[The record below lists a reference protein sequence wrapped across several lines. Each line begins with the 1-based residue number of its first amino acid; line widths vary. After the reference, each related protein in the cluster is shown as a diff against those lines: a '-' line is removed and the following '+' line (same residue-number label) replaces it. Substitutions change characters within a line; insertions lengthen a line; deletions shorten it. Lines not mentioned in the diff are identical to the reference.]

1 MAVVTCT
8 LLGEVAEAF
17 PETAIGFVVGDG
29 LRNSDGWDDA
39 DARLR
44 ELEEQVGSGR
54 WQPFDET
61 HPRISSWYDTYRR
74 FGTNPRRLRPSVDA
88 LGRRLAR
95 SGRLPRINGA
105 VDAYNSV
112 SVRYGIPAGA
122 FDLHR
127 IGGLVEIRFARPG
140 DRFTP
145 LGEPDG
151 TERPG
156 TGEVVYAQ
164 GNQVLTRHWNHRDCD
179 QAKVTTESTSVVFV
193 IERVSAAAVPDS
205 VLAEA
210 QQELAELVRPHATT
224 IVLSNIGPGA
234 LTTSLEI
241 ATSEL
246 T

>member
-1 MAVVTCT
+1 MDCA
-8 LLGEVAEAF
+8 
-17 PETAIGFVVGDG
+17 TATG
-29 LRNSDGWDDA
+29 
-39 DARLR
+39 
-44 ELEEQVGSGR
+44 
-54 WQPFDET
+54 
-61 HPRISSWYDTYRR
+61 
-74 FGTNPRRLRPSVDA
+74 GTTR
-88 LGRRLAR
+88 
-95 SGRLPRINGA
+95 
-105 VDAYNSV
+105 
-112 SVRYGIPAGA
+112 
-122 FDLHR
+122 
-127 IGGLVEIRFARPG
+127 RPG
-140 DRFTP
+140 CVNSRSR
-145 LGEPDG
+145 GEPDG